1 MKLKEFKDPAVPN
14 PETLEIGYNNP
25 MSKKDSRR
33 TKLTL
38 EHLNKLRAMR
48 EMKKQ
53 QKAEERKNYAQI
65 YSRAAG

>member
-1 MKLKEFKDPAVPN
+1 MKLKEFKDPMAPN
-14 PETLEIGYNNP
+14 PETLEIGYHNP

-48 EMKKQ
+48 ELKKQ
-53 QKAEERKNYAQI
+53 QQAEERKNYAQI
-65 YSRAAG
+65 YARAAG